1 MSKTENIL
9 EYLKKGNTITNVDA
23 VDLFKAYRLSA
34 IIYNLKKKGYNISTI
49 NEINEETK
57 TRYARYKLIG

>member
-1 MSKTENIL
+1 MSKTQRIL
-9 EYLKKGNTITNVDA
+9 EYLENGKTITDSDA
-23 VDLFKAYRLSA
+23 VDLFKAYRLSS

>member
-1 MSKTENIL
+1 MNKTQNIL
-9 EYLKKGNTITNVDA
+9 EYLEKGNTITNVDA

>member
-1 MSKTENIL
+1 MSKTQRIL
-9 EYLKKGNTITNVDA
+9 EYLENGKTITNADA
-23 VDLFKAYRLSA
+23 VDLFKAYRLSG

>member
-1 MSKTENIL
+1 MSKTQRIL
-9 EYLKKGNTITNVDA
+9 EYLENGKTITDSDA
-23 VDLFKAYRLSA
+23 VDLFKAYRLSG

>member
-1 MSKTENIL
+1 MSKTQRIL
-9 EYLKKGNTITNVDA
+9 EYLENGKTITNSDA
-23 VDLFKAYRLSA
+23 VDLFKAYRLSG

-57 TRYARYKLIG
+57 TRYTRYKLIG